1 MSGIFKLGMLT
12 VSFSFSAL
20 HNTDMGAYRVYP
32 FGRCG
37 GKIVKDSDYTLE
49 EVSFHHVVLEGS
61 HYEIGEQ
68 LAEYIK
74 GDEDRVSRYTA
85 HRVNPRKLGFDNFQS
100 LRMYYEDVCPGI
112 SEELQGVADGL
123 GLSIDMM
130 PYWETSLSS
139 PQMSTC
145 SQVSVLSAITEDEH
159 SYLGRNYDY
168 DTTRDDRVLCTTR
181 AKGKASHIGFTAF
194 LYGRHDG
201 MNEHGLIASL
211 TGTGVFGVPLKKRG
225 VVVWVAIRSILDS
238 CRDVNEALALL
249 ERIPVG
255 DFDSLMLLDRSNNVA
270 LVEYADGVSSVKMA
284 DFNDQEGYLYSVNHY
299 RLAPMREFNKM
310 NVGIIGHS
318 RLRGEAIESTIEP
331 LMPKVTKED
340 IKCLLSTCH
349 PKGLCNHY
357 YDDGFGTLWSV
368 IYDSTSIRAEACFGA
383 PSHNAYRE
391 YDLKDSVGIERS
403 LAIAPVS
410 HNRIPL

>member
-1 MSGIFKLGMLT
+1 MVT
-12 VSFSFSAL
+12 
-20 HNTDMGAYRVYP
+20 YRVYP
-32 FGRCG
+32 FGHCG

-85 HRVNPRKLGFDNFQS
+85 HRVNPKKLGFDNFQS

-130 PYWETSLSS
+130 PYWETSLIS

-145 SQVSVLSAITEDEH
+145 SQVAVLSTITEDEH

-211 TGTGVFGVPLKKRG
+211 TGAGVFDVPLKRRG
-225 VVVWVAIRSILDS
+225 VVIWVAIRSILDS
-238 CRDVNEALALL
+238 CRDVKEALALL
-249 ERIPVG
+249 EKVPVG
-255 DFDSLMLLDRSNNVA
+255 DFDSLVLLDRSSNAA
-270 LVEYADGVSSVKMA
+270 LVEYADGVSSVKEIH
-284 DFNDQEGYLYSVNHY
+284 FNDPDGYLYSVNHY
-299 RLAPMREFNKM
+299 RLPSMLEFNKM
-310 NVGIIGHS
+310 NVGIMGHS
-318 RLRGEAIESTIEP
+318 QLRGEAIESTLEP
-331 LMPKVTKED
+331 LIPQINKED
-340 IKCLLSTCH
+340 IKRLLSTCH

-357 YDDGFGTLWSV
+357 YGDGFGTLWSV
-368 IYDSTSIRAEACFGA
+368 IYDSTSGMVEACFGA
-383 PSHNAYRE
+383 PSHNPYRE
-391 YDLKDSVGIERS
+391 YYLEDPAGMEHHS
-403 LAIAPVS
+403 ATAPVS
-410 HNRIPL
+410 HSRLPI